1 MIFNS
6 HPSLYFLILM
16 QLKNNN
22 FMKQQLLSLFIAFG
36 FVGILSAQ
44 GYITPDTST
53 TYTLDDLVA
62 LSPSTISVTGT
73 TYTLVDDLTISTTDT
88 LIISTDVTLEIGAD
102 IRITIYG
109 TFNVD
114 ANNAIFTAID
124 TATPYDG
131 FRFEEFSEINIQNAT
146 IQYGGGLR
154 VLTETFTINNCLV
167 TNNVS
172 GVSSGAVISLSR
184 GMAQITNNTISFNDT
199 AAISSG
205 ANNAVSPYIFNN
217 YIEGNNQANSNRPQI
232 NMGTTMID
240 NPIQIIQNTI
250 IGDRNLD
257 MVGGIAVS
265 NFVGGTINAI
275 IDDNII
281 TDNRYGLTIL
291 GNNAFAYVRNNIIE
305 DNDTQGIPL
314 DGGSGISLYTNAAG
328 LEAIASGN
336 EIRRNLWGIT
346 VIGQASI
353 NLGDN
358 IDNIGQNV
366 FSENG
371 NDGATYALYN
381 NTANSIMAMHNC
393 WDEANAP
400 NTLADAEAVI
410 SHQNDD
416 PSLGLV
422 TFDPVNCAFL
432 SVEDLDFN
440 QLAMYPNPTDG
451 QLNLDQNTSFNQMNV
466 YSIEGKLIMTKNL
479 QMGSNEMN
487 LELNSGIYIL
497 EFHGENNKAIKK
509 LVVK

>member
-1 MIFNS
+1 
-6 HPSLYFLILM
+6 
-16 QLKNNN
+16 
-22 FMKQQLLSLFIAFG
+22 MKQKLLNLLLAFG
-36 FVGILSAQ
+36 VVGIFSAQ
-44 GYITPDTST
+44 GYITPDTNM

-73 TYTLVDDLTISTTDT
+73 TYTLVDDLTISASDA

-102 IRITIYG
+102 KRITVFG
-109 TFNVD
+109 TFNVT
-114 ANNAIFTAID
+114 ANNAMFTAIN
-124 TATPYDG
+124 TAAPYDG
-131 FRFEEFSEINIQNAT
+131 FRFEEFSVINIQNAT

-172 GVSSGAVISLSR
+172 GVATGGVISLSR
-184 GMAQITNNTISFNDT
+184 GMPQITNNTITFNQT

-205 ANNAVSPYIFNN
+205 ANTAVSPYIFNN

-232 NMGTTMID
+232 NMAITLVD
-240 NPIQIIQNTI
+240 EPIQIIQNTI
-250 IGDRNLD
+250 KGDRNLTL
-257 MVGGIAVS
+257 VGGISVSDLLGAGVVNAV
-265 NFVGGTINAI
+265 

-281 TDNRYGLTIL
+281 TDNRYGIVMQS
-291 GNNAFAYVRNNIIE
+291 NNVSAFVRNNVIE
-305 DNDTQGIPL
+305 DNNTQDVPL
-314 DGGSGISLYTNAAG
+314 QGGSGISLIASIEGNNI
-328 LEAIASGN
+328 IASGN

-346 VIGQASI
+346 LQGESMI

-358 IDNIGQNV
+358 VGNVGQNV

-371 NDGATYALYN
+371 NGGATYALFN
-381 NTANSIMAMHNC
+381 NTPNPLMAMHNC

-422 TFDPVNCAFL
+422 TFDPVDCAFL
-432 SVEDLDFN
+432 SVEDLAFD
-440 QLAMYPNPTDG
+440 QLAMYPNPTYG
-451 QLNLDQNTSFNQMNV
+451 QLHLDQNTSFNHMNV
-466 YSIEGKLIMTKNL
+466 YSIEGKLIMTKHL
-479 QMGSNEMN
+479 QAGSNEMK

-497 EFHGENNKAIKK
+497 EFHGEYNKAIKK